1 MARKVRYNFNIDKL
15 KLCLNTPPTLFV
27 ELSQQMDEAP
37 IFYSTFFLFIT
48 DNGRGKDNDKEPL
61 QITADLYLDEQE
73 NDKHI
78 KMGTFIFFNSNK
90 YDGRSFFEFDNRIFY
105 KASSFGHSY
114 IGYFNYILEE
124 MGFEVNN
131 NTQIDIAGDTTA
143 NATKTIL
150 DYIKDHENKEMI
162 YKGRAVTADEELED
176 FGEFFTRKRAKR
188 NKYPT
193 LYFQHKKADGLSMR
207 IYNKSKEIEQ
217 NSDKKYIDEWNK
229 HGKANTHRVEIT
241 IRNEEWKKFIAY
253 LIRECVASPE
263 ALDNLNAFN
272 LATMEGFLESAFAYT
287 SEKLL
292 YFRVG
297 GRKVTLLDI
306 IKGEG

>member
-15 KLCLNTPPTLFV
+15 KLCLNTPTDLFV
-27 ELSQQMDEAP
+27 ELSQQMDGAP
-37 IFYSTFFLFIT
+37 IFGSTFFLFIT

-61 QITADLYLDEQE
+61 QITADLYLDEQD

-78 KMGTFIFFNSNK
+78 KMGTFTFFNSNK
-90 YDGRSFFEFDNRIFY
+90 YDGRSFFEFDNKIFY
-105 KASSFGHSY
+105 RASTLGHSY
-114 IGYFNYILEE
+114 IGYMDYIFGEL
-124 MGFEVNN
+124 GLEVNN

-143 NATKTIL
+143 NATKIIL
-150 DYIKDHENKEMI
+150 DYIKRYEEIEMI
-162 YKGRAVTADEELED
+162 YKGRVVSADEELED

-193 LYFQHKKADGLSMR
+193 LYFQHKKSDGLSMR

-217 NSDKKYIDEWNK
+217 NSDKKYIEEWNN

-253 LIRECVASPE
+253 LVREGAATPE
-263 ALDNLNAFN
+263 SLDCLTSFV
-272 LATMEGFLESAFAYT
+272 LPTMERFLESAFDYT
-287 SEKLL
+287 TSKLL
-292 YFRVG
+292 YFRQG
-297 GRKVTLLDI
+297 ERKISLLDI